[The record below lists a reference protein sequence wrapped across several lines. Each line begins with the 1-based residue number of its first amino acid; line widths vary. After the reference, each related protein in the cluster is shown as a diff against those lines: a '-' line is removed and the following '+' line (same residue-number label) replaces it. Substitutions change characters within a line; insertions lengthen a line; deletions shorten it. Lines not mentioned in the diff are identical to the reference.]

1 MKRKLPIAAICFF
14 CLMLL
19 CSSALAHSGNTDEY
33 GGHTVTETG
42 EYHYHHGYSAHQ
54 HDEYGLCPYDPYYGL
69 DDLKARH
76 DSYRTRYRHYLSLY
90 SDAQEEIVLL
100 KEDAEDARRDYSHL
114 ERTYYQT
121 LDEVE
126 AETLKAQRASVSF
139 YLTLSVALL
148 LLVAFIIMTKK
159 HSKAEERLENIE
171 SDHKKILKEQEQKF
185 LTARSSLEKQ
195 NADLSQDIQN
205 RDKRIQNLRTT
216 LKETHTAQ
224 LKSREKQ
231 DALLVQYRLQIT
243 DLERKLQ
250 SAFEI
255 DAATSLAEAYEKKKK
270 DYQQNVAKVPTEK
283 LAGMPGDTELGPDG
297 WPREKSATVHWGRK
311 YTVYYFPNS
320 SIYHTENCYHTIKSC
335 MEAANIFDSE
345 TLASKRPCKLCNP
358 SVSKGWWHNYHFLLR
373 LNKETQETSEQS
385 SLFPPED

>member
-1 MKRKLPIAAICFF
+1 MKRKLIVATVCF
-14 CLMLL
+14 LSLALL
-19 CSSALAHSGNTDEY
+19 CGGALAHSGDTDEK
-33 GGHTVTETG
+33 GGHTDTETG

-100 KEDAEDARRDYSHL
+100 KEEAENARQDYSDLEYTYHRALNKTDAETRKFQKAR
-114 ERTYYQT
+114 T
-121 LDEVE
+121 
-126 AETLKAQRASVSF
+126 SF
-139 YLTLSVALL
+139 YLTLGAAVLL
-148 LLVAFIIMTKK
+148 LIAFIGV
-159 HSKAEERLENIE
+159 SKSRATIKNRLDTIE
-171 SDHKKILKEQEQKF
+171 SRHKEALDSQKKELLALQ
-185 LTARSSLEKQ
+185 SSLAVEKEARAQ
-195 NADLSQDIQN
+195 EVSN

-283 LAGMPGDTELGPDG
+283 LAGMPEDTEIGPDG

-335 MEAANIFDSE
+335 MKAANIFDSE